1 MDKVKVFKKNSNVPI
16 FATVSW
22 TNALASFKRIR
33 HVTKKE
39 NEEKSKK
46 ELEEK
51 AEEDKKLLEKKQM
64 FEEKK
69 KEVEHE
75 NDQFSLEIIKAIIGA
90 AGNIDLDVLAQITT
104 AVATKFSSNKSK

>member
-1 MDKVKVFKKNSNVPI
+1 
-16 FATVSW
+16 
-22 TNALASFKRIR
+22 
-33 HVTKKE
+33 
-39 NEEKSKK
+39 
-46 ELEEK
+46 
-51 AEEDKKLLEKKQM
+51 M

-69 KEVEHE
+69 KEFEHE